1 MKPFFP
7 GKAREIRTVDVE
19 RYITRRSAKVSPAT
33 VRREVVTLKYC
44 LSKAVARGI
53 IAVNPAQTVELRR
66 VPPGRVRYLQP
77 TELQILLSHCP
88 DWLKPIVELAVATGM
103 RRGEILSLRHL
114 DVDLTH
120 GCLMLRQT
128 KNGEGR
134 IVPLNAWAQRI
145 LTALPSESPTQR
157 LFTVKPAHVTVAFEG
172 ACK

>member
-1 MKPFFP
+1 M
-7 GKAREIRTVDVE
+7 
-19 RYITRRSAKVSPAT
+19 
-33 VRREVVTLKYC
+33 
-44 LSKAVARGI
+44 
-53 IAVNPAQTVELRR
+53 NPAQTVELPR